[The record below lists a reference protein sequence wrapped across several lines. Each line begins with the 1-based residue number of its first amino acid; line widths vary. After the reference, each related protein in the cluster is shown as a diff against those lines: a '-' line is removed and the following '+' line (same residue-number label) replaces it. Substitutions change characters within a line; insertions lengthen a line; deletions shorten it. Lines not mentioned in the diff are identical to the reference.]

1 MAEAMA
7 TGTPVVAAR
16 AGSVPEEEVDGV
28 TGIVAD
34 TMHDMAEA
42 IPRVKELDRRAC
54 RAHVERQFSPRA
66 MIDGYERAYASITAA
81 RTSPAGTPKTGDGAG
96 PLSVVAEGREMT
108 GS

>member
-81 RTSPAGTPKTGDGAG
+81 RSSAAGTPKTGDGAG
-96 PLSVVAEGREMT
+96 PLSVVAAGREMT